1 MIDVPATN
9 TASPLPISQHIPS
22 SYMDA
27 PHKHCPAES
36 KVQGLLWVNPSM
48 EPPVL
53 KVVLGEQCLSKKVTS
68 FWSESKAPRTETNH

>member
-1 MIDVPATN
+1 MSQQQTLHHPSQLVN
-9 TASPLPISQHIPS
+9 TSQAVTWMLLMHC
-22 SYMDA
+22 
-27 PHKHCPAES
+27 CPAES